1 MADPSS
7 SEPLAYLVALDELD
21 AILAELEEPSVDVD
35 RLAERVKRASELI
48 ALCRERIARPGWK
61 WRRSSPRRTAPSRGR
76 DSGEGPQRLD
86 RVDATGVLHPVDVE
100 DRGQPGRPRPA
111 ADDERGV
118 EPRPGGLPGVAG
130 RVLARA
136 DVH

>member
-48 ALCRERIARPGWK
+48 ALCRERISAARLEVEEIVAEADGPF
-61 WRRSSPRRTAPSRGR
+61 
-76 DSGEGPQRLD
+76 EGS
-86 RVDATGVLHPVDVE
+86 
-100 DRGQPGRPRPA
+100 
-111 ADDERGV
+111 
-118 EPRPGGLPGVAG
+118 
-130 RVLARA
+130 
-136 DVH
+136 